1 MSDLESCKRLTAVQ
15 AEWMGGDV
23 DSETVTDYLLDM
35 GFSVENAMR
44 VIWMWEKNEEA
55 AREQRIAAKASA
67 RDAREAKAAKD
78 AMIANYELERMGM
91 QDMVV
96 SLRNLHPAIRVLE
109 SLRRELAEMR
119 LHIRRVES
127 LVGNLSL
134 ADEDVLSPTT
144 LNIIVEE
151 TRKLGKVFSA
161 NAIEGIQLAGDAL
174 DDVVRILHDYEERAA
189 KDGDETAS

>member
-55 AREQRIAAKASA
+55 ARDQRIAAKASA

-91 QDMVV
+91 RVTLV
-96 SLRNLHPAIRVLE
+96 SLLHLNPAFLVLQ
-109 SLRRELAEMR
+109 SLRRELGEMR
-119 LHIRRVES
+119 LHIQRVES
-127 LVGNLSL
+127 LVGDLSL
-134 ADEDVLSPTT
+134 ADADVYAPTT
-144 LNIIVEE
+144 LNIIIDEV
-151 TRKLGKVFSA
+151 RKLGKVFSA

-174 DDVVRILHDYEERAA
+174 EDVVRILHDYEERAA